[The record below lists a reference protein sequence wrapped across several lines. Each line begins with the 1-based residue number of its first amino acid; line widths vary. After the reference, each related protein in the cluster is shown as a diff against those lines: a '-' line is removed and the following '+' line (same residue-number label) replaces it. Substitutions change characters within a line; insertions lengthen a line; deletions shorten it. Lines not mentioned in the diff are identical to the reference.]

1 MYGKQETK
9 SVVRLLTDQGLASA
23 RDVVAVGKNRA
34 IVTFRNAI
42 VLVTPETVDMIAN
55 LIKA

>member
-1 MYGKQETK
+1 
-9 SVVRLLTDQGLASA
+9 
-23 RDVVAVGKNRA
+23 VVAVGKNRA